1 MKSVRLVFFVAVA
14 IVMAIPVLAQEG
26 YPLTGSWSGDWGT
39 SAKEVDR
46 HQTTLVLNWDGKMVT
61 GIVDPGPDSA
71 KIRVATLDTSN
82 NKWTVHMEYD
92 LKDKTGKVVP
102 FVVDGK
108 LQNPASRKN
117 RTIVGTFT
125 QGTTKGDFKIVMD

>member
-1 MKSVRLVFFVAVA
+1 MKSVRLFCLLIALA
-14 IVMAIPVLAQEG
+14 IAIPLLAQEG

-39 SAKEVDR
+39 SAKEADR

-125 QGTTKGDFKIVMD
+125 QGTTKGDFK